1 MGFVKGK
8 SGNPAGRPVGARN
21 KTTLMLEALL
31 DGETEA
37 IGRVLVTKAKKS
49 DLTAAWNVMD
59 RILPV
64 RRDRPVSFKL
74 PRLATTQDA
83 REQWQPLLPV

>member
-8 SGNPAGRPVGARN
+8 SANPAGRPVGARN

-37 IGRVLVTKAKKS
+37 IGRVLVTKAKKV
-49 DLTAAWNVMD
+49 T
-59 RILPV
+59 LPL
-64 RRDRPVSFKL
+64 RG
-74 PRLATTQDA
+74 T
-83 REQWQPLLPV
+83 